1 MSSAINGW
9 WSFLVAIW
17 TGLLVALA
25 VSILFEDGEGS
36 PRTFAAK
43 AVISLIM
50 LAIAAAAGVGLV
62 IRFKAPRLAAWL
74 LVVGVG
80 LPGLGFW
87 WALFIPTAIAAFIL
101 IGGVATREI
110 SFRQT
115 RPAAT

>member
-1 MSSAINGW
+1 MGSIINGW
-9 WSFLVAIW
+9 WAWLVAIW
-17 TGLLVALA
+17 TGLLGALA
-25 VSILFEDGEGS
+25 VSVLFEDGEGS

-50 LAIAAAAGVGLV
+50 LAIAAAAGAGLV
-62 IRFKAPRLAAWL
+62 IRVQAPRLAAWL

-101 IGGVATREI
+101 ISGAATKEI
-110 SFRQT
+110 SFSQRKLVT
-115 RPAAT
+115 N